1 MKKTILF
8 LFMFVFT
15 CTCLLQSNVYARDY
29 SDVEIITDTS
39 EKIGYNDKKTEYL
52 AGKASSEDEA
62 TKSKTTS
69 TKKKQ
74 EKNEQMDILNIRDS
88 IKVELQKNNNNFPKL
103 RTNYCLSS
111 SLFSFCVDNKG
122 NLYKC
127 WDDIGIKDRSYGNIE
142 SWNINNPFK
151 TADNLNILTKYL
163 NSPGILNEEC
173 YNCVWL
179 PICAGG
185 CSSKKFFQNIK
196 CVPYKYD
203 TDFLFKKLKKF

>member
-74 EKNEQMDILNIRDS
+74 EKKLASNKKVKNKTSNTNNTDYNKNAYIYNKEYNPKTSDDS
-88 IKVELQKNNNNFPKL
+88 YINLAIGCMLVSFVGI
-103 RTNYCLSS
+103 S
-111 SLFSFCVDNKG
+111 SLVCVKRKKN
-122 NLYKC
+122 
-127 WDDIGIKDRSYGNIE
+127 
-142 SWNINNPFK
+142 F
-151 TADNLNILTKYL
+151 
-163 NSPGILNEEC
+163 
-173 YNCVWL
+173 
-179 PICAGG
+179 
-185 CSSKKFFQNIK
+185 KKF
-196 CVPYKYD
+196 
-203 TDFLFKKLKKF
+203 